1 MDQYQAPTDDIAA
14 ALRTAG
20 ISEVLALRTFADI
33 DEGAVHDVLDGFGK
47 LASEIIAPTDAIGD
61 REGARL
67 DVATGTVTVPDALGE
82 AFRHYIDG
90 GWQSIAAATSE
101 GGGGFPGVVGTA
113 VHEMFGSA
121 NMALSLNPMLTQ
133 SAVELLERWGD
144 DAQRAMVLPHLIDGS
159 WSGTMNLTEPD
170 AGSDLGAVRTMAK
183 PLGDGLWAITGTKI
197 YITWGEHDLAENIIH
212 LVLARTPDAPPGTRG
227 ISVFLVPKFRIEANG
242 RPGGRNGVRCLS
254 IEHKLGIHAS
264 PTCVLE
270 FAEAEGQLVGPLMGG
285 MNAMFSM
292 MNPARLAVGVQGVSI
307 AERAFQQARAHAGE
321 RRQGQAAGV
330 TGPAPLIQHPDVQRM
345 LLDIA
350 ATRDAMRL
358 LTFAT
363 AVAGDLAH
371 HHADADER
379 AKHQRRADLLTPLAK
394 AWCTDQ
400 GIRLASLALQ
410 VHGGMGFVEETGIA
424 QRSRDARISTIYEG
438 TNGIQAIDLVGR
450 KISRDGGAAAGELF
464 DEIERTLVE
473 VAGSADLADA
483 VAQLAATLADA
494 RAATAWVV
502 EQSARDRAVVL
513 AGACSYLDLISL
525 AVAGDLL
532 LRHAVGEG
540 TVRAVR
546 RAQFFAVE
554 LLRQRPAFG
563 RITLGLMPLRD
574 GID

>member
-1 MDQYQAPTDDIAA
+1 MDQYQAPIDDIAA

-20 ISEVLALRTFADI
+20 ISEVLAVGTYEGI

-47 LASEIIAPTDAIGD
+47 LASEIIAPTDVIGD

-82 AFRHYIDG
+82 AFRHYVDG
-90 GWQSIAAATSE
+90 GWQSIAVAASE

-144 DAQRAMVLPHLIDGS
+144 DAQRAVVLPHLIDGS

-170 AGSDLGAVRTMAK
+170 AGSDLGAVRTTAK
-183 PLGDGLWAITGTKI
+183 PLGDGVWAISGTKI
-197 YITWGEHDLAENIIH
+197 FITWGEHELAENIIH
-212 LVLARTPDAPPGTRG
+212 LVLARTPDAPAGTRG
-227 ISVFLVPKFRIEANG
+227 ISVFLVPKFRIGADG
-242 RPGGRNGVRCLS
+242 RPGDRNGVRCLS

-330 TGPAPLIQHPDVQRM
+330 TGPAPLIHHPDVQRM

-363 AVAGDLAH
+363 AVAGDLAR

-424 QRSRDARISTIYEG
+424 QRSRDARITTIYEG

-450 KISRDGGAAAGELF
+450 KIRRDGGAAAGELF
-464 DEIERTLVE
+464 DEIERTV
-473 VAGSADLADA
+473 VAGAGSAELADVA
-483 VAQLAATLADA
+483 AQLAATLGDA

-502 EQSARDRAVVL
+502 EQSARDRSVVL
-513 AGACSYLDLISL
+513 PGACSYLDLMSL
-525 AVAGDLL
+525 AAAGDLL
-532 LRHAVGEG
+532 LRHAIGEG
-540 TVRAVR
+540 TARAVR

-554 LLRQRPAFG
+554 LLRQRPAFE
-563 RITLGLMPLRD
+563 RITLGLLPLRD